1 MKLSLI
7 ALLVAGVAGAAAEGL
22 NFLHHEHP
30 RSYYEDK
37 FLTWMTEY
45 GQSFSDAV
53 YEQRLQ
59 NFAAAEDRISRH
71 NAEQAP
77 FSMAHNIYSHMTWPE
92 FKEEKSIG
100 RPLLSTPARPLDI
113 KPRTEASTTRRRL
126 FSGSDAALPKE
137 VNWVEKGA
145 VTAVKNQGSCG
156 SCWSFSTTGSME
168 GAYKLAAKENKL
180 RSFSEQML
188 VDCDTYDSGCGGG
201 LMDYSFHW
209 IKENGGICA
218 EEDYPYSGSGGV
230 CHVKGA
236 NGCRPVKGTAVDSW
250 VDVDQTEKALMAA
263 VAQQPISVAIE
274 ADEMAFQFYS
284 DGVLTAGCG
293 TNLDHGVLLVGY
305 GTTDEGVDFWLVK
318 NSWGPEWGSK
328 GYIKLLRG
336 ATQRGGECGILM
348 GASYP
353 VLAKN

>member
-1 MKLSLI
+1 MKLSVLTLLAA
-7 ALLVAGVAGAAAEGL
+7 ALVGVAAEEL
-22 NFLHHEHP
+22 NFLQHQHP
-30 RSYYEDK
+30 RAYYEDK

-45 GQSFSDAV
+45 GQNFSDAE

-59 NFAAAEDRISRH
+59 NFALAEDRIAKH
-71 NAEQAP
+71 NAQDAA
-77 FSMAHNIYSHMTWPE
+77 FSMAHNIYSHLTWPE
-92 FKEEKSIG
+92 FKAEKSIG

-113 KPRTEASTTRRRL
+113 KPQAQPATARRL
-126 FSGSDAALPKE
+126 FGGESLPKE

-145 VTAVKNQGSCG
+145 VTDVKNQGSCG

-168 GAYKLAAKENKL
+168 GAYYIQTGKL

-209 IKENGGICA
+209 IQQNGGICA
-218 EEDYPYSGSGGV
+218 EEDYPYSGSGGA
-230 CHVKGA
+230 CQAKS
-236 NGCRPVKGTAVDSW
+236 CTPVRGTAVDSW

-263 VAQQPISVAIE
+263 VAKQPISVAIE
-274 ADEMAFQFYS
+274 ADETSFQFYS

-305 GTTDEGVDFWLVK
+305 GTTDEGIDYWAVK

-336 ATQRGGECGILM
+336 ATQQGGECGILM

-353 VLAKN
+353 ILAKK